1 MQVDISELG
10 RKHPLDHFNN
20 ATLKALTEVAVT
32 TEYKKNDKIFSIG
45 DEDPMVAFLISGAVT
60 LESIDG
66 QIISIDHNHSM
77 AQFGLAN
84 LRPRLYK
91 AIAASDD
98 TVLFWVSN
106 EILDIA
112 ISRDWQSQEIA
123 VAHNLSS

>member
-10 RKHPLDHFNN
+10 RKHPLNHFNN
-20 ATLKALTEVAVT
+20 ATLKALAEIAVT
-32 TEYKKNDKIFSIG
+32 TEYKKNDKLFSIG
-45 DEDPMVAFLISGAVT
+45 DKDQMAAFLISGSVT

-98 TVLFWVSN
+98 TVLFWVN
-106 EILDIA
+106 NKVLDMA
-112 ISRDWQSQEIA
+112 ISGGSQSQEIV
-123 VAHNLSS
+123 VAHNLAN